1 MSTFKLDFDISGL
14 RVPPE
19 RPPQRRR
26 FPVRAKQEPVL
37 PVLAVHAEK
46 PKTEPEPPQTER
58 GFHIWVLETFN
69 SSSLKLLLKSI
80 LVLTLIISV
89 VTFVL
94 VEGSLYAQ
102 ENKPFEGSCESR
114 SESNYLLC
122 HGSRGCNVRGNCHN
136 SRLVHFSS
144 KKCAG
149 QVQTITTHSPE
160 GDATQYPAH
169 YLHYKNTSDFIVEG
183 DRVLFHPVNEV
194 ACSATVRA
202 LPDNQFSREVLSQLR
217 GSILWVSDK
226 IYDKFIVQRDNHTLA
241 TVEEDIALFTSTSYY
256 RLYKLDFAC
265 STKYRGP
272 VVVYGEEAASQ
283 HQTPINAFDFC

>member
-14 RVPPE
+14 HVPPSRR
-19 RPPQRRR
+19 RPPI
-26 FPVRAKQEPVL
+26 RAKQPPPPVL
-37 PVLAVHAEK
+37 VIHSKK
-46 PKTEPEPPQTER
+46 PKVEPESPKTER
-58 GFHIWVLETFN
+58 GFHIWVFEIFN
-69 SSSLKLLLKSI
+69 SSSLRLLLKSI
-80 LVLTLIISV
+80 LVLTLIVSV

-94 VEGSLYAQ
+94 VEGSVYAQ
-102 ENKPFEGSCESR
+102 EKKPFEGSCERRPGSD
-114 SESNYLLC
+114 YLLC

-183 DRVLFHPVNEV
+183 DRVLFHPVDDFT
-194 ACSATVRA
+194 CSATVRA
-202 LPDNQFSREVLSQLR
+202 LPDNQFSREVLSQLQ
-217 GSILWVSDK
+217 GSILWVSNK
-226 IYDKFIVQRDNHTLA
+226 IYDKFVVQRDGHTLA

-265 STKYRGP
+265 SKKHTGP

-283 HQTPINAFDFC
+283 HQTSINAFDFC